1 MNRGMNSSEMQKNNR
16 TLVFKTLLE
25 NESMTRTKLASEIGL
40 QKATITNI
48 INEFLEMGI
57 IAIDGD
63 LASGRRGENI
73 RLKLDGIYIMSIAI
87 TRKDY
92 QIGVFSLSG
101 VQIQHVRY
109 QFAMEEDF
117 HIVIGR
123 LKENAL
129 ALVEK
134 LGKKKIA
141 GVCLAVPG
149 PYIRKESIGND
160 MFQVSEFEQLS
171 QIDIRTE
178 LEAALG
184 LAVMI
189 KHDAKLSAYAEWR
202 NLKEAQEDKNV
213 SLVVIRSRGFG
224 IGAGI
229 IINGKIVEGQLGIAG
244 EVGHMGINYN
254 KKRSRNEREGTFEY
268 GAGTESAIR
277 YMQEQLYAY
286 PDSLLHENSTY
297 MEIAKAY
304 QAGDPLAVYAI
315 EKMAWMLG
323 FGIANLIYFI
333 NPDCVILG
341 PDYPNSN
348 AFLDKVRQVI
358 KDLVHPPISD
368 RVMIRYSA
376 LDEDS
381 FLLGGYYYT
390 LERLYKENLI
400 LEIIRQTM
408 D

>member
-1 MNRGMNSSEMQKNNR
+1 M
-16 TLVFKTLLE
+16 L
-25 NESMTRTKLASEIGL
+25 
-40 QKATITNI
+40 
-48 INEFLEMGI
+48 
-57 IAIDGD
+57 
-63 LASGRRGENI
+63 
-73 RLKLDGIYIMSIAI
+73 
-87 TRKDY
+87 
-92 QIGVFSLSG
+92 
-101 VQIQHVRY
+101 
-109 QFAMEEDF
+109 
-117 HIVIGR
+117 
-123 LKENAL
+123 
-129 ALVEK
+129 
-134 LGKKKIA
+134 
-141 GVCLAVPG
+141 
-149 PYIRKESIGND
+149 
-160 MFQVSEFEQLS
+160 QVSEFEQLS